1 MTTTAAVKRYE
12 VRLRARAEVGRANSG
27 TNASKTVI
35 TNQSAFRG
43 TWQANLEK
51 PERFGMCK
59 YLPVAPPPREP
70 EREAAQDDEPDVEP
84 MEKEN
89 TSQQQQTTTTTGSW
103 VVGERM
109 LAPPSG
115 VPIWITV
122 MDRNRDFRSFITK
135 DGTVVNAM
143 GQTMGFVNAN
153 TREVGSASENFLG
166 AVLANKWD
174 NLYQIRGHREQLIGY
189 IDMGTA
195 SVKDCQG
202 ATVVDLESGGVIK
215 HPNGTYLGQFKGIS
229 GFHDMEIIA
238 LYLTILDYSMTG
250 MVE

>member
-1 MTTTAAVKRYE
+1 M
-12 VRLRARAEVGRANSG
+12 
-27 TNASKTVI
+27 I

-59 YLPVAPPPREP
+59 YLPVAVPPAEP
-70 EREAAQDDEPDVEP
+70 ERQCAPQDDEAL
-84 MEKEN
+84 EKEN
-89 TSQQQQTTTTTGSW
+89 SSQQQQQPPPTPTGGGW

-109 LAPPSG
+109 LAPPTG
-115 VPIWITV
+115 VPIWITIT
-122 MDRNRDFRSFITK
+122 DRDREFRAFITK

-143 GQTMGFVNAN
+143 GQTMGYVNAN

-166 AVLANKWD
+166 TVLANKWD
-174 NLYQIRGHREQLIGY
+174 NVYQIRGHREQLIGY
-189 IDMGTA
+189 LDMGTA

-250 MVE
+250 MVQ